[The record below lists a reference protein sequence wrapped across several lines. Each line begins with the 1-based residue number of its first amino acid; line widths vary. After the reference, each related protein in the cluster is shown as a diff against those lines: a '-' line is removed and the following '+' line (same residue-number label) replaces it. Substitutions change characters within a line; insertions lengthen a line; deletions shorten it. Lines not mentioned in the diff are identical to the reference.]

1 MVVVPIGLT
10 VYLIWWAG
18 VSLDGLGRN
27 MLPYWGLPPGLGAV
41 IVIVAIYLIGL
52 LTHFW
57 IFRAFF
63 SIIERIVSR
72 LPGIK
77 TVYESIRDLM
87 KLFGG
92 DAKSMG
98 KAVQYKLPNTDVAV
112 LGILTN
118 DNPGGS
124 AEGADPGEK
133 KVAVFVPFSY
143 MFGGPTIYVSPQQ
156 VEELDMSIEQLL
168 KICTTAHTG
177 AEAKIKKL
185 TANDRQAGAGR
196 NAQAEGKS
204 T

>member
-1 MVVVPIGLT
+1 MVVVPLGLT
-10 VYLIWWAG
+10 VYLVCWAG
-18 VSLDGLGRN
+18 LALNKLGRN
-27 MLPYWGLPPGLGAV
+27 MLPQWKLPPGLGAV
-41 IVIVAIYLIGL
+41 IVLAAIYLIGL

-57 IFRAFF
+57 VFRIFF
-63 SIIERIVSR
+63 SMIERIVSR

-92 DAKSMG
+92 EAHSMG
-98 KAVQYKLPNTDVAV
+98 KAVRYRLPGTDVAL
-112 LGILTN
+112 LGIMTN
-118 DNPGGS
+118 DS
-124 AEGADPGEK
+124 PGEFAGAAPADR

-143 MFGGPTIYVSPQQ
+143 MFGGPTIYVSRRQ
-156 VEELDMSIEQLL
+156 VEELDMSVEQVL

-177 AEAKIKKL
+177 PEAKIKKL